1 MGLSSNIDVV
11 FFMKL
16 DEFFSLAGRHLL
28 GPAQIL
34 VLLRMELATTSSPMT
49 IKVLSEILGWSP
61 SKTRQSIRL
70 LLDKGVVS
78 ERQINNYRKGRPQME
93 YGLAGGF
100 DRLRSKDSS
109 NSELLR
115 PLGVGAGLHSSVD
128 ELLLTVAILD
138 PYHGT
143 NYLFFGSQVL
153 ESLGLE
159 QSVVQSSLESLV
171 TVGWL
176 HKVSS
181 CKNGGEGHAE
191 HQMYRTDLNR
201 LLGDKDNVVTKVDA
215 DSPNLFSAEAWSG
228 IGKDDDVDGITPLSV
243 AALCSSLAVD
253 LFNKG
258 CRTSPEFCG
267 ELNRMQDSRFSMH
280 GPWLQDDLGGTPF
293 GEIVCRA
300 MPWDQFLI
308 LVAHWARNAIALERQ
323 GATKVSMILPYQ
335 STANLLVCSASVA
348 E

>member
-1 MGLSSNIDVV
+1 
-11 FFMKL
+11 MKL

-34 VLLRMELATTSSPMT
+34 VLLRMVLATTSSPLT
-49 IKVLSEILGWSP
+49 ITVLSEMLGWSP

-70 LLDKGVVS
+70 LLDRGVVS

-93 YGLAGGF
+93 YGFVEGF
-100 DRLRSKDSS
+100 DRLRSEYSS

-128 ELLLTVAILD
+128 ELLLTVAILEAH
-138 PYHGT
+138 PGT
-143 NYLFFGSQVL
+143 NYWFFDRRVIAPL
-153 ESLGLE
+153 RMED
-159 QSVVQSSLESLV
+159 SVVKSSLENLV
-171 TVGWL
+171 KVGWF
-176 HKVSS
+176 HRVSS
-181 CKNGGEGHAE
+181 SKDGGKGHTG
-191 HQMYRTDLNR
+191 HQVYRTDLNK
-201 LLGDKDNVVTKVDA
+201 LLGDKNKIGIKIDAVT
-215 DSPNLFSAEAWSG
+215 PNLFSTDAWR
-228 IGKDDDVDGITPLSV
+228 DVRKGGDADGITPLSV

-280 GPWLQDDLGGTPF
+280 GPWLQDDVGGTPF
-293 GEIVCRA
+293 GEIVCRT

-308 LVAHWARNAIALERQ
+308 LVAYWARSAIILGRQ
-323 GATKVSMILPYQ
+323 GATKVSMILPHGIR
-335 STANLLVCSASVA
+335 TNILVCDAGVS